1 VLPFLLSGVSSY
13 LVFLVLAFSVG
24 YLDGL
29 RRARRAGF
37 ETRTAERAYL
47 AFLFG
52 ALAGARLFHVLF
64 ELPDYY
70 ATAPHRVLAFW
81 QGGFSLWGG
90 AAIGLVALLLACRA
104 LRVSARALLD
114 AWAPSMLLGV
124 AIGRVGCLLA
134 GCCFGLPT
142 TMPWGIVFAHP
153 DTFVDFPEVPLHPTQ
168 AYEAVAALGL
178 AIALRF
184 LDGPPGRRFAVA
196 LASYATVRFVV
207 EFFRGDVARGYL
219 IDDRLS
225 VPQLF
230 CLVAAVVAVCIAR
243 RGSASPQPLVRSTA
257 GMPSE
262 DA

>member
-1 VLPFLLSGVSSY
+1 
-13 LVFLVLAFSVG
+13 
-24 YLDGL
+24 
-29 RRARRAGF
+29 
-37 ETRTAERAYL
+37 
-47 AFLFG
+47 
-52 ALAGARLFHVLF
+52 
-64 ELPDYY
+64 
-70 ATAPHRVLAFW
+70 
-81 QGGFSLWGG
+81 
-90 AAIGLVALLLACRA
+90 
-104 LRVSARALLD
+104 
-114 AWAPSMLLGV
+114 MLLGI

-184 LDGPPGRRFAVA
+184 LDGPPGRRFAVT

-230 CLVAAVVAVCIAR
+230 CLVAAVVAVGIER
-243 RGSASPQPLVRSTA
+243 RGSASPQPLVRNAT